1 MKNKSTE
8 LVFIID
14 KSGSMSGLEKDTIGG
29 FNSMIK
35 QQKKGEGECFVTT
48 VLFNG
53 EHSLLHDR
61 LPVEKVRN
69 MTERDYTVCGCTAL
83 YDAVGST
90 IEHVEK
96 IHKYIRREDIPSK
109 VMFVITTDG
118 MENASKRFGGASV
131 KSLIEKKKKED
142 WEFIFI
148 GANIDAFEVAEDIGI
163 GRNRAANYVASSEGT
178 SFMYSTVSDAL
189 SDMRENDEF
198 DGNYLDVINL
208 FNK

>member
-1 MKNKSTE
+1 MKNKITE

-14 KSGSMSGLEKDTIGG
+14 KSGSMAGLESDTIGG
-29 FNSMIK
+29 FNSLIQK
-35 QQKKGEGECFVTT
+35 QKKGVGECFVTT
-48 VLFNG
+48 VLFD
-53 EHSLLHDR
+53 SDYSVIHDR
-61 LPVEKVRN
+61 LKIEEVTQ
-69 MTERDYTVCGCTAL
+69 MTDKDYFVGGCTAL
-83 YDAVGST
+83 YDAVGSA
-90 IEHVEK
+90 IEHIEK

-118 MENASKRFGGASV
+118 MENASKHFGGATV

-163 GRNRAANYVASSEGT
+163 GRNRAANYVASSKGT
-178 SFMYSTVSDAL
+178 NFMYNTVSDAL

-198 DGNYLDVINL
+198 DGGYLDVLNL
-208 FNK
+208 FSK

>member
-29 FNSMIK
+29 FNSMIE
-35 QQKKGEGECFVTT
+35 QQKMGEGECFVTT

-53 EHSLLHDR
+53 EYFLLHDR
-61 LPVEKVRN
+61 IPVENVPR
-69 MTERDYTVCGCTAL
+69 MTERDYTVYGCTAL

-90 IEHVEK
+90 VEHIEK
-96 IHKYIRREDIPSK
+96 IHKYIRCEDIPSK
-109 VMFVITTDG
+109 IMFVITTDG

-142 WEFIFI
+142 WEFVFI

-163 GRNRAANYVASSEGT
+163 GKNRAANYVASKEGT
-178 SFMYSTVSDAL
+178 SFMYSTISDAL

-198 DGNYLDVINL
+198 DGGYLDVINL
-208 FNK
+208 FGK